1 VLEGVPIYGQVFSMF
16 GMLQRAVW
24 HRKALTSA
32 STFDIE
38 FDG

>member
-1 VLEGVPIYGQVFSMF
+1 MYGQALSMF
-16 GMLQRAVW
+16 GMLQRAVMY
-24 HRKALTSA
+24 RKEITSA